1 MVASVSAR
9 GGSMTR
15 PPITTKS
22 DARRLV
28 VRLATRA
35 SLFRLA
41 GFNRMGT
48 EEKRRMADDLDD
60 ACTLIKRLC
69 GDVPALPMDL
79 PDIASAESTAEPDAS
94 EADLFGGA
102 A

>member
-1 MVASVSAR
+1 MVASVSA
-9 GGSMTR
+9 GGGGVTR
-15 PPITTKS
+15 PPITTKG

-28 VRLATRA
+28 VRLSTRA
-35 SLFRLA
+35 SVFRLA
-41 GFNRMGT
+41 GFNRLGT
-48 EEKRRMADDLDD
+48 EDKRRLADDLDD
-60 ACTLIKRLC
+60 ACALIQRLL
-69 GDVPALPMDL
+69 GDVSAIPRTL

>member
-1 MVASVSAR
+1 
-9 GGSMTR
+9 MTR

-22 DARRLV
+22 EARGLV

-48 EEKRRMADDLDD
+48 EEKRRLADDLDD
-60 ACTLIKRLC
+60 ACLLIKRLC

-79 PDIASAESTAEPDAS
+79 PDIAALDQTAESEAS